1 MTVSVIRISLWYPLL
16 VFVVSFFCKGLF
28 KSNSEGPNCFVSQHS
43 EIICVWFKRLP
54 VYGALK
60 CYASSHISY
69 KLLVKKGCSLQ
80 LLLLM

>member
-1 MTVSVIRISLWYPLL
+1 MVPFTCICSKKNKN
-16 VFVVSFFCKGLF
+16 KGLF

-43 EIICVWFKRLP
+43 EIMCVWFKRLP

-60 CYASSHISY
+60 CYASDRISC